1 MDGRP
6 KALPIKDAF
15 AVLRQ
20 EFKDRPLA
28 NVVLGRLE
36 QHSDTEVAWRK
47 ISEIVKP
54 PDLLRGTIV
63 FFRVIV
69 KCRLSSEK
77 LNQLMKEF
85 RSRRAGFEQEEKS
98 IFALAKKNITR
109 GVSAAKSWDQLRM
122 FMEEET
128 AELRQIGSSTEVN
141 EFPNV
146 DVRSDK
152 NGSHVRRSFIRQAS
166 KFVQNLT
173 NKRLHDEVAKL
184 TSIVFQK
191 TVTAEAVRAAT
202 QRPTTREGRSRKG
215 K

>member
-69 KCRLSSEK
+69 KSRLSSEK

-98 IFALAKKNITR
+98 IFALAKKSPPNAM
-109 GVSAAKSWDQLRM
+109 VSEPGW
-122 FMEEET
+122 T
-128 AELRQIGSSTEVN
+128 
-141 EFPNV
+141 
-146 DVRSDK
+146 
-152 NGSHVRRSFIRQAS
+152 
-166 KFVQNLT
+166 
-173 NKRLHDEVAKL
+173 
-184 TSIVFQK
+184 
-191 TVTAEAVRAAT
+191 
-202 QRPTTREGRSRKG
+202 
-215 K
+215 